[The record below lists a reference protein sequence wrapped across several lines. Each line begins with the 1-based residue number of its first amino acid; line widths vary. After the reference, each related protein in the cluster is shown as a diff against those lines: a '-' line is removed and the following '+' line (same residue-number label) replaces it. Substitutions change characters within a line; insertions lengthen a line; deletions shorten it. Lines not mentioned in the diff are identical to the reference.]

1 MQRLN
6 YLFVQVLLSSEHVSV
21 DELMIRFKGRT
32 LLKQYNPM
40 KPIRREYK
48 LWCVADNDGYVY
60 KFEVYTGK
68 IFRKRALLKI
78 LV

>member
-1 MQRLN
+1 
-6 YLFVQVLLSSEHVSV
+6 
-21 DELMIRFKGRT
+21 MIRFKGKT
-32 LLKQYNPM
+32 SLKQYNPI

-48 LWCVADNDGYVY
+48 LWCVADNDGYVH

-78 LV
+78 LVWQAMLLSVNRLVARKISQSYF